1 MSAISDLT
9 DAVKANSASVDAL
22 AARIA
27 ALPPTV
33 SDAELQALTA
43 ELAAAKVKI
52 DAIAPAA

>member
-43 ELAAAKVKI
+43 
-52 DAIAPAA
+52 